1 MSKDNSKMSDVISG
15 DTVDI
20 QSCRRCF
27 ICTKEECEQIGKLL
41 GDNGIFSS
49 HETTNEQEYCTI
61 CSNSRWNLLLS
72 HQCLTCIIVNISM
85 GSSPFIRKL
94 DTMMRFR
101 YKDTCNKLLKTFLDN
116 STETNAVS
124 YSYLDSPMNISMIAV
139 VSLTKQYASK
149 IDFLTSEVFWKQ
161 G

>member
-1 MSKDNSKMSDVISG
+1 
-15 DTVDI
+15 
-20 QSCRRCF
+20 
-27 ICTKEECEQIGKLL
+27 
-41 GDNGIFSS
+41 
-49 HETTNEQEYCTI
+49 
-61 CSNSRWNLLLS
+61 
-72 HQCLTCIIVNISM
+72 M
-85 GSSPFIRKL
+85 GSSPLIRKL